1 MINSYK
7 KNKICKQFNPNDLVK
22 PHTPRFPAAITYMC
36 VSGGKKFSF
45 LGIFA
50 ALCFLVIPV
59 LKFALLSY
67 YQQIIQKPPEG

>member
-7 KNKICKQFNPNDLVK
+7 KNKICKQFNPYDLVK
-22 PHTPRFPAAITYMC
+22 PHTPRFPAARTYMC
-36 VSGGKKFSF
+36 VSEGKKFSF
-45 LGIFA
+45 LGKFG

-59 LKFALLSY
+59 LKFALLPY